1 MSLISVENQFKDLVV
16 NTGKAAMHAL
26 FPKDF
31 AYYYLALELVD
42 SQGNTVDYF
51 GWPILPDSI
60 KEIHQEI
67 TSIRKTIGGVSVTKN
82 PTFTPRQIVLNG
94 NFGRNFKLLLGQQ
107 TVEFAGFGFSMQN
120 GKFQATSPGLFGDTV
135 PQFSSIAKT
144 GYGCI
149 KLLEGIKEKSKQVDA
164 YGKPH
169 SLYMYNPILGNNYQV
184 EVNSFSHMQDKDQF
198 NMIPAY
204 AMMLTAVAPLDSIL
218 GRIGSVVNT
227 FKKLSLGNLQ
237 KTANSVA
244 SNLRS
249 LF

>member
-1 MSLISVENQFKDLVV
+1 MSVVAVENQFKDLLA

-31 AYYYLALELVD
+31 SYYYLALELVD

-60 KEIHQEI
+60 RETHQEI
-67 TSIRKTIGGVSVTKN
+67 TTVKKTLGGTYVTN
-82 PTFTPRQIVLNG
+82 NSTFTPRQIAITG

-107 TVEFAGFGFSMQN
+107 TIELAGFGFSMIN
-120 GKFQATSPGLFGDTV
+120 GKFSQIKPNYLEDTV

-144 GYGCI
+144 GYGCV
-149 KLLEGIKEKSKQVDA
+149 KLLQGMKEKSKQVDS
-164 YGKPH
+164 YGKPYA
-169 SLYMYNPILGNNYQV
+169 LYLYNPILGDNYQV
-184 EVNSFSHMQDKDQF
+184 VFNNFTHFQDKDQL
-198 NMIPAY
+198 NMISAY
-204 AMMLTAVAPLDSIL
+204 AITLTAVAPLDAIL
-218 GRIGSVVNT
+218 GRGASTLNT

-237 KTANSVA
+237 KSANAVA

>member
-1 MSLISVENQFKDLVV
+1 MSLAAVEGQFKDLLV
-16 NTGKAAMHAL
+16 NTGKAAMHSL

-31 AYYYLALELVD
+31 SYYYLALELVD
-42 SQGNTVDYF
+42 SKGSTVDYF

-67 TSIRKTIGGVSVTKN
+67 TNIRKTIGGVSVIKN
-82 PTFTPRQIVLNG
+82 STFTPRQVVLNG
-94 NFGRNFKLLLGQQ
+94 NFGRTFKLLLGQQ

-120 GKFQATSPGLFGDTV
+120 GKFTSTHPNSLEGIV

-144 GYGCI
+144 GYGCV
-149 KLLEGIKEKSKQVDA
+149 KLLEGIKEKSKQVDI

-169 SLYMYNPILGNNYQV
+169 SLYLYNPILGNNYQV
-184 EVNSFSHMQDKDQF
+184 EFNNFTHAQDKDQF
-198 NMIPAY
+198 NMIPGYSIA
-204 AMMLTAVAPLDSIL
+204 LTAVAPLDLIL
-218 GRIGSVVNT
+218 GRKASVINT
-227 FKKLSLGNLQ
+227 LKKLSLGNLQ
-237 KTANSVA
+237 KTANAVA